1 MKKFI
6 NINDI
11 FKNIK
16 KKSVT
21 SWLDKLTFHYIL
33 LIWVVVI
40 SFFVFF
46 YYFFTNGNSFLL
58 YNKTGEIITSVYDAI
73 YFSFVTATTTGFG
86 DILPSG
92 NFKILSVVE
101 VICGLLLLALVTS
114 KLVSIK
120 QNIILNEIYELS
132 LNERIYRMRSGLLLF
147 RQNISAIL
155 GKVEAGKVHKRE
167 IADIYMYIASFE
179 DVLSEIIN
187 LLEKPKKSITKKV
200 DPVNTELIVNSI
212 LYCFNKF
219 NSLIIALNHNKLK
232 WKREV
237 TIGLIK
243 NCIDLNDDVF
253 LSIENSKII
262 SKQAIS
268 NLKSRERDLIA
279 EIKKNIKG

>member
-40 SFFVFF
+40 SVFGIV